1 MTMTTVLGE
10 LGTILGDIALRAA
23 VTLVLVTVLLL
34 TAQGVTAAASFIVE
48 ALGRS

>member
-10 LGTILGDIALRAA
+10 FGVILGDIVLRSAA
-23 VTLVLVTVLLL
+23 VLVLVTVLVL
-34 TAQGVTAAASFIVE
+34 TALGVTAAASFVVE